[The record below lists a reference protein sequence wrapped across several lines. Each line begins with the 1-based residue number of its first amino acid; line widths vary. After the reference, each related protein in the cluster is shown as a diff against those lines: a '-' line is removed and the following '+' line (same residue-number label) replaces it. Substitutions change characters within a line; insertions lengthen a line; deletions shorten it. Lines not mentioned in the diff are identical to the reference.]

1 MLTKEDFHHNLQII
15 NIGCKLGIIPL
26 QFNGEVKQIEV
37 LTSTWKRVISWFYF
51 ALFTIHTTYVTSRLP
66 YLLLIHVHMPL
77 LSLLVHF
84 TMMCGMVTIHF
95 WHFVAFF
102 RHPDI
107 TATCFNKALEPWGC
121 RREGRTNYF
130 R

>member
-15 NIGCKLGIIPL
+15 NFGCNLGIIPL
-26 QFNGEVKQIEV
+26 QFDSENKQIEV
-37 LTSTWKRVISWFYF
+37 LTSKWKRVASSFYF
-51 ALFTIHTTYVTSRLP
+51 ALFTIHAAYVTSSLP
-66 YLLLIHVHMPL
+66 YLLLTDVHLPL

-84 TMMCGMVTIHF
+84 TMMCGKMTILF

-102 RHPDI
+102 PHPDI
-107 TATCFNKALEPWGC
+107 TATCFNKALEPWSCG
-121 RREGRTNYF
+121 REGRVNYF